1 MLLFA
6 PLGYLDLLTGE
17 ECEPEEHGGP
27 LSPVLAVVGGEVEA
41 HDEPHRGERAQQ
53 PKVPVDHVDHVQVG
67 ARGGRQHRHGQ
78 VHVHVLQVRPDGGLA
93 EMGVRVTGFGLSA
106 SLVLTD

>member
-67 ARGGRQHRHGQ
+67 ARGGRQQTWSGTRTRSSG
-78 VHVHVLQVRPDGGLA
+78 A
-93 EMGVRVTGFGLSA
+93 TGRGPR
-106 SLVLTD
+106 